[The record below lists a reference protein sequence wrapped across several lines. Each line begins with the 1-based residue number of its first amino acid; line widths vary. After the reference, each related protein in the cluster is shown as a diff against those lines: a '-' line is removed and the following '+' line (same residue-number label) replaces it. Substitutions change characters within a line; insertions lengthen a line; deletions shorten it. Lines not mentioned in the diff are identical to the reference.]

1 MSVYSPMVWSEG
13 MFLRPQHFQQQERAL
28 AYEYRGLARL
38 TSSYARGI
46 EQLSFEV
53 ASLKE
58 GQLSLT
64 KLIAILPDMTLVI
77 IPEKDSIPPAITVE
91 PHIENT
97 LIQLAVPIEKYQGK
111 NVSTAEDTQV
121 TRYKFIES
129 SLTDNVFGV
138 DEEIVQLAGLK
149 CEIKVSNENLP
160 GYVSLPLARI
170 RQVTAEGEIILDE
183 DYVPPFLNVHHS
195 PVLTKYLKNILAML
209 KIRADAIAQR
219 LAQGKSAAS
228 SAVDFI
234 MLQMLNRY
242 EASLRHWSQ
251 GVELHPYTL
260 VTHLFSLV
268 GELATFSNKN
278 KRIPKLPEYVHHNM
292 GEVFAEI
299 NQILSQYLSV
309 VLEQTATKMPLDIRQ
324 FGIHVTPLPDKK
336 LLSVC
341 QFVLAIKADVS
352 PEEIRRKLPG
362 QIKVGPAEN
371 IRELIN
377 NQINGISIA
386 PLNVVPRQMPYSSGF
401 VYFEL
406 IKKGTYW
413 SRLMESGGMAFHVS
427 GNYPGLEMEL
437 WSINQ

>member
-1 MSVYSPMVWSEG
+1 MSVYSTMVWSEG

-28 AYEYRGLARL
+28 AYEYRGLAKL
-38 TSSYARGI
+38 TSNYSRGVEHI
-46 EQLSFEV
+46 SFDT
-53 ASLKE
+53 ALLKE
-58 GQLSLT
+58 GQVLLSKLT
-64 KLIAILPDMTLVI
+64 AILPDMTLVV
-77 IPEKDSIPPAITVE
+77 IPEKDSSPLAVSVE
-91 PHIENT
+91 CHTENT
-97 LIQLAVPIEKYQGK
+97 LIQLAVPVEKLQGK
-111 NVSTAEDTQV
+111 NISSAEDRQV

-129 SLTDNVFGV
+129 NITDNVLGI

-149 CEIKVSNENLP
+149 CEIRVSNEDIP
-160 GYVSLPLARI
+160 GYICLPIARI
-170 RQVTAEGEIILDE
+170 RQVTEEGGIFLDE
-183 DYVPPFLNVHHS
+183 DYVPPSLNVHHS

-234 MLQMLNRY
+234 MLQMLNRH

-251 GVELHPYTL
+251 GTELHPYTL

-268 GELATFSNKN
+268 GELSTFSNKN
-278 KRIPKLPEYVHHNM
+278 KRIPKLPEYIHYNM
-292 GEVFAEI
+292 GEVFSEI

-309 VLEQTATKMPLDIRQ
+309 VLEQTATKMPLEVRQ

-341 QFVLAIKADVS
+341 QFVLAVKADIS
-352 PEEIRRKLPG
+352 PEDIRRRLPG

-371 IRELIN
+371 IRDLIN
-377 NQINGISIA
+377 NQINGIAIS
-386 PLNVVPRQMPYSSGF
+386 PLSVVPRQMPYSSGF
-401 VYFEL
+401 IYFEL
-406 IKKGTYW
+406 VKKGTYW

-427 GNYPGLEMEL
+427 GHYPGLEMEL